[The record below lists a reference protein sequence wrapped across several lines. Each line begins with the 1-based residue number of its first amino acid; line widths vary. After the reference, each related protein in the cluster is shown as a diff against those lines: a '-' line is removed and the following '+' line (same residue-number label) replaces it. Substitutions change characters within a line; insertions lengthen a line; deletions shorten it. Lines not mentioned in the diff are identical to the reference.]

1 MPAPRPTPAR
11 RFLGRLSLPE
21 RTFVADALRTETVGG
36 VLLLLAAI
44 AALLVGLAGMY
55 FALAY
60 SYVYINCAVLPTA
73 GVLVVY
79 AWDVAERTA
88 AARAQF
94 RREVETRRAYRA
106 ARAAEYGA

>member
-1 MPAPRPTPAR
+1 MAGYYQREVLEPR
-11 RFLGRLSLPE
+11 GKE
-21 RTFVADALRTETVGG
+21 KVAAI
-36 VLLLLAAI
+36 AAI

>member
-1 MPAPRPTPAR
+1 MAGYYQR
-11 RFLGRLSLPE
+11 E
-21 RTFVADALRTETVGG
+21 
-36 VLLLLAAI
+36 VLEPSGKEKVAAI

-79 AWDVAERTA
+79 AGTWRRGLRRPVRSSTA
-88 AARAQF
+88 RSK
-94 RREVETRRAYRA
+94 RA
-106 ARAAEYGA
+106 ARIAPRGRRNTAHSADGGQE

>member
-1 MPAPRPTPAR
+1 MAGYYQR
-11 RFLGRLSLPE
+11 E
-21 RTFVADALRTETVGG
+21 
-36 VLLLLAAI
+36 VLEPSGKEKVAAI
-44 AALLVGLAGMY
+44 AALIAGLAGMY

-73 GVLVVY
+73 GVLVWY

-94 RREVETRRAYRA
+94 HREVETRRAYRA
-106 ARAAEYGA
+106 ARAAEYGE

>member
-1 MPAPRPTPAR
+1 MAGYYQREILEPR
-11 RFLGRLSLPE
+11 GKE
-21 RTFVADALRTETVGG
+21 KV
-36 VLLLLAAI
+36 AAI

>member
-1 MPAPRPTPAR
+1 MAGYYQREVLEPR
-11 RFLGRLSLPE
+11 GKE
-21 RTFVADALRTETVGG
+21 KVA
-36 VLLLLAAI
+36 
-44 AALLVGLAGMY
+44 GLAGMY

>member
-1 MPAPRPTPAR
+1 MAGYYQR
-11 RFLGRLSLPE
+11 E
-21 RTFVADALRTETVGG
+21 
-36 VLLLLAAI
+36 VLEPSGKEKVAAI
-44 AALLVGLAGMY
+44 AGMY

-73 GVLVVY
+73 GVLVGY

-94 RREVETRRAYRA
+94 HREVETRRAYRA

>member
-1 MPAPRPTPAR
+1 MA
-11 RFLGRLSLPE
+11 GYYQGE
-21 RTFVADALRTETVGG
+21 
-36 VLLLLAAI
+36 VLEPSGKEKVAAI

-88 AARAQF
+88 AAHAQF